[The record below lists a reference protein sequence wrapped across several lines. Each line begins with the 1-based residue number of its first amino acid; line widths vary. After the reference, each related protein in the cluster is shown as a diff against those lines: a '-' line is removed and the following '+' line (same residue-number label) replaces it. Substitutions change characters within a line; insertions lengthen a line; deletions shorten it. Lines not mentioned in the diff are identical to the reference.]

1 MATPHD
7 YDSNDYD
14 TADDFYENFGDET
27 LRVRTR
33 ANDRERNLELRR
45 EIERRHE
52 RRRVREEL
60 GLDSLDI

>member
-1 MATPHD
+1 MATTQDFEDAD
-7 YDSNDYD
+7 YDV
-14 TADDFYENFGDET
+14 ADDFYEDFGDET

-33 ANDRERNLELRR
+33 SNDRERNLKLRR

-60 GLDSLDI
+60 GLYSLDI